1 MYRRVR
7 KGIRGTGRMTRL
19 EGYGNDY
26 LPYPWRLAPGLILV
40 EPKRTSLR
48 SPERFRESVG
58 FPEPGLDQ
66 RLRVGAVAPT
76 EGAGDSYASLVMP
89 VARSPSE
96 STLGSLVTDSDRGR
110 KRSLCWTL
118 ELGISP
124 PKVSQEN
131 HTISR

>member
-1 MYRRVR
+1 
-7 KGIRGTGRMTRL
+7 MTRL
-19 EGYGNDY
+19 EGYGLDY

-48 SPERFRESVG
+48 SLSVSGRAVG

-76 EGAGDSYASLVMP
+76 EDAGDSYASLAMP

-96 STLGSLVTDSDRGR
+96 STLGWLVTDSDRGR
-110 KRSLCWTL
+110 KRLLCWTL
-118 ELGISP
+118 DLGISP
-124 PKVSQEN
+124 PKVPQEN

>member
-1 MYRRVR
+1 
-7 KGIRGTGRMTRL
+7 MTRR
-19 EGYGNDY
+19 EGYGLDY
-26 LPYPWRLAPGLILV
+26 LPYPWRLAPWLILV

-48 SPERFRESVG
+48 SLSVSGRAVG

-76 EGAGDSYASLVMP
+76 EGAGDSYASLAMP
-89 VARSPSE
+89 IARSPSE

-110 KRSLCWTL
+110 KRLLCWTL
-118 ELGISP
+118 DLGIFQ
-124 PKVSQEN
+124 PKVPQKN